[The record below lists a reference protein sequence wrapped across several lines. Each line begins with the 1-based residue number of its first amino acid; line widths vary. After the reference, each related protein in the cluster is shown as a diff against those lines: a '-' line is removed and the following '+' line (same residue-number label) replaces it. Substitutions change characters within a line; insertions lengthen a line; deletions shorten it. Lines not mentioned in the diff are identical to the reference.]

1 MRGGYP
7 IGRRQPLLG
16 GGSTASKQGSAP
28 PFRVTPTQPPEND
41 RSNDVDPLG
50 KCHPSGNR
58 HTTAASP
65 LRGAADSPGERRRV
79 VGKPPLQR
87 VTATQPAHFGRK
99 PHRTGLLHQPPGPPP
114 PTRATPPPSPCPVT
128 HPTQTL
134 APRKPSPHHTPAPPH
149 NRPTPPHS
157 DNSHSRATNFTSQ
170 VIISEL
176 FFPSRHPR
184 VKHPGVGRF
193 AG

>member
-28 PFRVTPTQPPEND
+28 LFRVTPTQLPEND

-50 KCHPSGNR
+50 KCHPIGKPPHNCRKSAARRRGLAGRTTPSRRETASPSGNR
-58 HTTAASP
+58 HSTGP
-65 LRGAADSPGERRRV
+65 LRPEA
-79 VGKPPLQR
+79 PPNG
-87 VTATQPAHFGRK
+87 TPPPATR
-99 PHRTGLLHQPPGPPP
+99 PP
-114 PTRATPPPSPCPVT
+114 PTRATPPPSPCPAT

-134 APRKPSPHHTPAPPH
+134 APRKPTPHHTPAPPH
-149 NRPTPPHS
+149 NWPTQPHS